1 MFAGKPI
8 IGIAGGIGSGKS
20 FIAALFAEA
29 GCAVIDSDSQVRAA
43 YQDPQVRDTVRSWWG
58 DAAFHPDGTL
68 NRAAIARKV
77 FDNQAELKRLEG
89 LIHPL
94 VARARADQM
103 QKLSSQHGVVAFVWD
118 TPLLLEA
125 GLKDQCDAVVFVD
138 APPEL
143 RLERVSRFRGWDSAQ
158 LLRRENLQWPL
169 DRKREIADYVIRNTA
184 DAGEAR
190 SQVRDVLSRIL
201 ARASQGSPGHPPGTK
216 ATSGPF
222 SPPGAQR

>member
-1 MFAGKPI
+1 
-8 IGIAGGIGSGKS
+8 
-20 FIAALFAEA
+20 
-29 GCAVIDSDSQVRAA
+29 
-43 YQDPQVRDTVRSWWG
+43 
-58 DAAFHPDGTL
+58 
-68 NRAAIARKV
+68 
-77 FDNQAELKRLEG
+77 
-89 LIHPL
+89 
-94 VARARADQM
+94 M
-103 QKLSSQHGVVAFVWD
+103 QKLAPDPEVVAFVWD

-143 RLERVSRFRGWDSAQ
+143 RLQRVSRARGWDIAE

-201 ARASQGSPGHPPGTK
+201 ARASQRL
-216 ATSGPF
+216 SG
-222 SPPGAQR
+222 

>member
-1 MFAGKPI
+1 MISGKPI

-20 FIAALFAEA
+20 HIASLFAEL

-43 YQDPQVRDTVRSWWG
+43 YDDPEVRRVLREWWG
-58 DAAFHPDGTL
+58 PATFNPDGTV
-68 NRAAIARKV
+68 NRAAIAQRV
-77 FDNQAELKRLEG
+77 FGNAAELKRLEG
-89 LIHPL
+89 LVHPL
-94 VARARADQM
+94 VAKARGELM
-103 QKLSSQHGVVAFVWD
+103 QKLAHNEGVVAFVWD

-143 RLERVSRFRGWDSAQ
+143 RLERVARARGWNSAE

-201 ARASQGSPGHPPGTK
+201 ARASQRP
-216 ATSGPF
+216 TS
-222 SPPGAQR
+222 R

>member
-8 IGIAGGIGSGKS
+8 IGITGGIGSGKS
-20 FIAALFAEA
+20 FIARSFGEL
-29 GCAVIDSDSQVRAA
+29 GCCVIDSDTQVRAS
-43 YQDPQVRDTVRSWWG
+43 YEDPEVLQTLRRWWG
-58 DAAFHPDGTL
+58 DSVFNPDGSL
-68 NRAAIARKV
+68 RRAAIAQRV
-77 FDNQAELKRLEG
+77 FSSESERKRLEG

-94 VARARADQM
+94 VALARDRQM
-103 QKLSSQHGVVAFVWD
+103 QKMSQNMGVVAFVWD

-125 GLKDQCDAVVFVD
+125 GLKDECDAVVFVD

-143 RLERVSRFRGWDSAQ
+143 RLERVARSRGWDSAE

-190 SQVRDVLSRIL
+190 DQVQDVLSRIL
-201 ARASQGSPGHPPGTK
+201 ARASQ
-216 ATSGPF
+216 TSV
-222 SPPGAQR
+222 